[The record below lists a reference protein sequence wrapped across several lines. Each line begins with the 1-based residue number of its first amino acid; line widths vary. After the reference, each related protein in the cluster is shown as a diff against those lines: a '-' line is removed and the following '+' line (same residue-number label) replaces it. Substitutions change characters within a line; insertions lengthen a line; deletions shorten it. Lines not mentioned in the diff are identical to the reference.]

1 MKQSNALSIVILA
14 AGKGTRMKSDKAKVL
29 HPVFY
34 QPMVAHVI
42 AAAQSLAPLQS
53 IAVIGHQAD
62 AVRQALAPFSCD
74 FAIQKEQRGTADAVA
89 TAESHI
95 AKEAQTVLILCG
107 DTPLIRPETLQQFYC
122 IHKKSG
128 SKITLLTTTV
138 ANPFG
143 YGRIICDKENNITAI
158 VEEKDATPAQKEIC
172 EINAGIYCVE
182 KEFLFSALKQVD
194 TNNNQKEM
202 YLTDI
207 ISIAHKQGKKIK
219 RFLAQDPLEV
229 LGVNSRLE
237 LAAAERELQLRH
249 NHILMAAGVSMIA
262 PETIRI
268 APTVQIAA
276 DTTLEPSCHIL
287 GKTTIEGGCHIEQGC
302 VINNCTLKG
311 NVRIGANSCLTNSTL
326 SENTVIPPLTCQP

>member
-1 MKQSNALSIVILA
+1 TQSNALSIVILA

-34 QPMVAHVI
+34 QPMAAHVI
-42 AAAQSLAPLQS
+42 TAAQSLAPLQS

-62 AVRQALAPFSCD
+62 AVQQALTSALAPFHCD
-74 FAIQKEQRGTADAVA
+74 FAIQKEQRGTADAVSA
-89 TAESHI
+89 TESHL

-107 DTPLIRPETLQQFYC
+107 DTPLIRPETLQQLYSA
-122 IHKKSG
+122 HQKSG

-158 VEEKDATPAQKEIC
+158 VEEKDASPEQKEIC

-207 ISIAHKQGKKIK
+207 ISIAHRQGEKIK

-237 LAAAERELQLRH
+237 LAEAERELQLRH
-249 NHILMAAGVSMIA
+249 NHTLMAAGVSMIA

-276 DTTLEPSCHIL
+276 DTMLEPACHIL
-287 GKTTIEGGCHIEQGC
+287 GNTTIEGGCS
-302 VINNCTLKG
+302 
-311 NVRIGANSCLTNSTL
+311 IGRYRSSTPY
-326 SENTVIPPLTCQP
+326 PPTIKRKQREP